1 VQIARLSNIGTCE
14 SQLREI
20 VAAGKDEPLKL
31 PTRGGHLT
39 AGGEV
44 ALVQLIITWAQ
55 RAAAPHLQTYITSA
69 EDTQVESL
77 SRRLYG
83 LSAVLCAKSI
93 SGVRA
98 DIDVT
103 ASAKDAALERLKQ
116 LQSNN
121 PKPAYRGPSI
131 EIVCADH
138 IGRGA
143 PYLLYNPSPVGAG
156 ALRSRSNFQVLAAW
170 LARQTI
176 PKGYSDLGA
185 SDAEALGGMLYE
197 IFKNTE
203 DHALT
208 DRNGDRLKLSIRA
221 IKTAHL
227 SPAADDLERIVGDF
241 EPLATYCAG
250 LRPRPGGNQVHLFEF
265 SILDS
270 GPGFAQSWTK
280 RPLADLNAE
289 EEETAVKECF
299 GQGSAK
305 PYRHA
310 GQGLP
315 HVIRLLRKEGGFLR
329 LRTGRL
335 SLFADFSQPADLEDA
350 DVRLEKWNPPDGGPL
365 TAAAGTL
372 ITILIP
378 MRRAS

>member
-1 VQIARLSNIGTCE
+1 MQIARQSNIATCE

-20 VAAGKDEPLKL
+20 IAIGRDEPLKV
-31 PTRGGHLT
+31 PTRGRHLT

-44 ALVQLIITWAQ
+44 ALTQLIVTWAQ
-55 RAAAPHLQTYITSA
+55 RATSPHLQTYFTSA
-69 EDTQVESL
+69 SDSQIDNL

-83 LSAVLCAKSI
+83 LAAILCAKSI

-103 ASAKDAALERLKQ
+103 TGAKDAALERLKQ
-116 LQSNN
+116 LQSNS

-143 PYLLYNPSPVGAG
+143 PYLLYQPSQIGTG
-156 ALRSRSNFQVLAAW
+156 ALRSRSNFQTLAAW

-176 PKGYSDLGA
+176 PKEYSDLDA
-185 SDAEALGGMLYE
+185 SGAEALGGMLYE

-208 DRNGDRLKLSIRA
+208 DWNGDRLKLSIRA
-221 IKTAHL
+221 IKTSHL
-227 SPAADDLERIVGDF
+227 SPASDDLERIVGGF
-241 EPLATYCAG
+241 EPLVRYCAG
-250 LRPRPGGNQVHLFEF
+250 LRPPPGGRQLHLFEF

-280 RPLADLNAE
+280 RPLTDLNAE
-289 EEETAVKECF
+289 EEET
-299 GQGSAK
+299 
-305 PYRHA
+305 
-310 GQGLP
+310 
-315 HVIRLLRKEGGFLR
+315 
-329 LRTGRL
+329 
-335 SLFADFSQPADLEDA
+335 
-350 DVRLEKWNPPDGGPL
+350 
-365 TAAAGTL
+365 
-372 ITILIP
+372 
-378 MRRAS
+378 